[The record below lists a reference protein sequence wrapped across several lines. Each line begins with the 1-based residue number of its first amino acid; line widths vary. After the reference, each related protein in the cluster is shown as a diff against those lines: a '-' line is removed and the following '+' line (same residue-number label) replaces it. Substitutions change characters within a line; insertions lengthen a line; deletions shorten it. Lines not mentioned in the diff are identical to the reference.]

1 MSGKNSRMIRKGINA
16 LNRSKQETAN
26 DVVRELL
33 NAPFRYRLG
42 FAMKLIFHRRK

>member
-1 MSGKNSRMIRKGINA
+1 MNGKNSRMIRKCINS

-33 NAPFRYRLG
+33 NAPFKYRFG